1 MENETKA
8 ILLLSFLLILL
19 VGNLIFLSSYMSP
32 TGKTISQPAERQYS
46 FTKAICMEN
55 VCQDYEIACKN
66 ELLIYQKPVSEKVYF
81 PETWQDRRT
90 EEEKS
95 QFCQK

>member
-8 ILLLSFLLILL
+8 ILVLSFLLILL
-19 VGNLIFLSSYMSP
+19 VGNLLFLSSYMLA
-32 TGKTISQPAERQYS
+32 TGSVISQPAERNYS
-46 FTKAICMEN
+46 FTKAICVEN
-55 VCQDYEIACKN
+55 MCQDYEIACKN
-66 ELLIYQKPVSEKVYF
+66 ELLISQKPVSEKVYF